1 MEPAPFAPVSTQHE
15 EPPPPPRPGPEQ
27 GAPIMIRRLLYEL
40 RFFWIPLVIV
50 LSLAGILLL
59 LTSGLSGRLLTGY
72 TAF

>member
-1 MEPAPFAPVSTQHE
+1 
-15 EPPPPPRPGPEQ
+15 
-27 GAPIMIRRLLYEL
+27 MIRRRLHEL

-50 LSLAGILLL
+50 LLLAGLLLL